1 MVLELNWWQLNAKS
15 YKEKVIWNKTNK
27 KWLVVVV
34 NKKQRWNK
42 KKRIKTECKMA
53 LQELCDSIPYSIL
66 VLLQSNNRKTWKN
79 DLKILKGNKVN
90 RGNIIL
96 CREKEW

>member
-1 MVLELNWWQLNAKS
+1 
-15 YKEKVIWNKTNK
+15 
-27 KWLVVVV
+27 
-34 NKKQRWNK
+34 
-42 KKRIKTECKMA
+42 MA
-53 LQELCDSIPYSIL
+53 LQELCDSTPYSII

-79 DLKILKGNKVN
+79 DLKILKGNKFN